1 MTKHILSNEEKEKIS
16 NIINLIDSSD
26 EECSL
31 LGISVLKEEINLN
44 AFYLIESVSG
54 VGDFY
59 IDIQACMHSFG
70 SLVNLLRAF
79 INLGYYYLPEN

>member
-1 MTKHILSNEEKEKIS
+1 MIKHILSEKEKQKII
-16 NIINLIDSSD
+16 NIIELLRSTDK
-26 EECSL
+26 ECCL

-44 AFYLIESVSG
+44 ASYLIESVSG
-54 VGDFY
+54 IGNFY

-70 SLVNLLRAF
+70 SLANLLNSF